1 MRHNAHQY
9 LTYMKINILSSA
21 LAAILGLALI
31 GTTVNAQTN
40 AAPATST
47 ATSATKEKGDFT
59 QYKGKVSA
67 VDASS
72 VTVTTASGDL
82 KLVVDD
88 TTKVQVSK
96 KKAAITD
103 FAVGDAVTGS
113 YTKNADGTL
122 TAHSLRKK
130 AAK

>member
-1 MRHNAHQY
+1 
-9 LTYMKINILSSA
+9 MKINILSSA

-31 GTTVNAQTN
+31 GTTTVKAQTSTT
-40 AAPATST
+40 AAPTTAP
-47 ATSATKEKGDFT
+47 ATSATKSKGDFT
-59 QYKGKVSA
+59 AYKGKVSA

-82 KLVVDD
+82 KLAVDD
-88 TTKVQVSK
+88 TTKIQVAK

>member
-1 MRHNAHQY
+1 
-9 LTYMKINILSSA
+9 MKINLLSSA

-31 GTTVNAQTN
+31 STTANAQTSTN

-59 QYKGKVSA
+59 PYKGKVSA

-88 TTKVQVSK
+88 TTKIQVSK

>member
-1 MRHNAHQY
+1 
-9 LTYMKINILSSA
+9 MKINILSSA

-31 GTTVNAQTN
+31 GTTTVKAQ
-40 AAPATST
+40 AT
-47 ATSATKEKGDFT
+47 ATAPTTPAAASATKSKGDFT
-59 QYKGKVSA
+59 PYKGKVSA

-72 VTVTTASGDL
+72 VTVTTSSGDL
-82 KLVVDD
+82 KLAVDD
-88 TTKVQVSK
+88 TTKIQVAK

>member
-1 MRHNAHQY
+1 
-9 LTYMKINILSSA
+9 MKINILSSA

-31 GTTVNAQTN
+31 GTTVNAQSTN

-59 QYKGKVSA
+59 PYKGKVSA

-88 TTKVQVSK
+88 TTKIQVSK

>member
-1 MRHNAHQY
+1 
-9 LTYMKINILSSA
+9 MKINILSSA

-31 GTTVNAQTN
+31 GTTVNAQSTN

-59 QYKGKVSA
+59 PYKGKVSA

-88 TTKVQVSK
+88 TTKVQIAK